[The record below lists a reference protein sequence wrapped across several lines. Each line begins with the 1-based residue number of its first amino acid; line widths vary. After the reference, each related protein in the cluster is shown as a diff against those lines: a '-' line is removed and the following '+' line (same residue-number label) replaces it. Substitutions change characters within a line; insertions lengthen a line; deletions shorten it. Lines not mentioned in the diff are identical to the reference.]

1 MLELPPTK
9 SAFAYE
15 ELRRLILDGELDPG
29 ERLYLRPLAERL
41 GVSVQPVRDALRL
54 LERDG
59 LVTSASHRGATV
71 TPISRSSILDLIGIR
86 MWLEVL
92 AVREA
97 APRHTAA
104 TLQRVQAALAEADAQ
119 AAAGDPHAFSA
130 ANRAFHAALEA
141 PAPAALRE
149 LIEATWQRV
158 WEARRRTS
166 LFAIAPA
173 STAGAQREHRR
184 LARAVAA
191 GDAEAAAQA
200 MERHRATTLAAW
212 RAALARAGAGDSEG
226 GGP

>member
-1 MLELPPTK
+1 MLEVPPTK
-9 SAFAYE
+9 SAFAYR
-15 ELRRLILDGELDPG
+15 ELRRRILDGELEPG
-29 ERLYLRPLAERL
+29 ERLLLRPLAERL

-71 TPISRSSILDLIGIR
+71 TPISRSAILDLIGIR

-104 TLQRVQAALAEADAQ
+104 TLERVQAALADADAR
-119 AAAGDPHAFSA
+119 AAAGDPLGFSE

-141 PAPAALRE
+141 PAPAPLRE
-149 LIEATWQRV
+149 LIDATWERV

-166 LFAIAPA
+166 LFAISPA
-173 STAGAQREHRR
+173 STGGAQREHRR

-191 GDAEAAAQA
+191 GDADAAAAA
-200 MERHRATTLAAW
+200 MEHHRATTLAGW
-212 RAALARAGAGDSEG
+212 RAALARAGAEDG
-226 GGP
+226 